1 MDHLIVGIVTAIALL
16 VLFCSGYLWYLTS
29 GVEKSEHISSDTR
42 R

>member
-1 MDHLIVGIVTAIALL
+1 MDKIVVGVVAAIALL

-29 GVEKSEHISSDTR
+29 GVEESKPISTDPR